1 MRWLALAAFLCITP
15 SIADAGARCPPGTYV
30 ARYSFGIW
38 VCKQPT
44 PLRLACPP
52 GHHLADDFWGTPKCV
67 RNRIYV
73 IRER

>member
-1 MRWLALAAFLCITP
+1 MRWLAAAAFLCITS
-15 SIADAGARCPPGTYV
+15 SIAEAGARCPPGTYV

-44 PLRLACPP
+44 SPRLACPP
-52 GHHLADDFWGTPKCV
+52 GHYLGSDFWGTPMCV
-67 RNRIYV
+67 RKPVRV